1 MARREVEGLIAKL
14 RQLSEEGAAS
24 FFSEVMAS
32 DRLRK
37 GLGRAGERFLSNK
50 QGFDRNVESI
60 LDFVNIPSKRDVR
73 ELKSRLDTLS
83 TQLVNLSMKVDRMLA
98 EKGSSAAPPRTRKG
112 KAAAS
117 SPASAA
123 RQFAQFLREFGQA
136 RDLMKMRS
144 AFPEPDKV
152 RAGGFGGDPI
162 SFAVADIDGAI
173 RRNAAPRQA

>member
-50 QGFDRNVESI
+50 ESFDHNVESI

-83 TQLVNLSMKVDRMLA
+83 TQLVTLSMKDDRMLA
-98 EKGSSAAPPRTRKG
+98 GEGSRAGPPRTHKG
-112 KAAAS
+112 
-117 SPASAA
+117 
-123 RQFAQFLREFGQA
+123 
-136 RDLMKMRS
+136 RS
-144 AFPEPDKV
+144 APK
-152 RAGGFGGDPI
+152 
-162 SFAVADIDGAI
+162 
-173 RRNAAPRQA
+173 

>member
-50 QGFDRNVESI
+50 QGFDHNVESI

-112 KAAAS
+112 KAA
-117 SPASAA
+117 P
-123 RQFAQFLREFGQA
+123 
-136 RDLMKMRS
+136 K
-144 AFPEPDKV
+144 
-152 RAGGFGGDPI
+152 
-162 SFAVADIDGAI
+162 
-173 RRNAAPRQA
+173 

>member
-50 QGFDRNVESI
+50 ESFDHNVESI

-98 EKGSSAAPPRTRKG
+98 DKGSSAAPSRTRKG
-112 KAAAS
+112 K
-117 SPASAA
+117 SAP
-123 RQFAQFLREFGQA
+123 
-136 RDLMKMRS
+136 K
-144 AFPEPDKV
+144 
-152 RAGGFGGDPI
+152 
-162 SFAVADIDGAI
+162 
-173 RRNAAPRQA
+173 